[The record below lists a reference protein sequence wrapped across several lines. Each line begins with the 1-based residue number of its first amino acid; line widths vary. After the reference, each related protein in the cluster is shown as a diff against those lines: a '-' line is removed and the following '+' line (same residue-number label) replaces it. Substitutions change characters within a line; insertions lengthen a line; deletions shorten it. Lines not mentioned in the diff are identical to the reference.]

1 MGGLRI
7 GLLACDILKREF
19 EHIIGDDPDFV
30 EKQYL
35 EFALHADPEN
45 MKKVIMEEAEKM
57 LRRVDVLLLGYAVCN
72 SLEGID
78 KRFSKPVIMLPGYD
92 CIDALLGSEEYAREK
107 KICGGTWFSSPGWA
121 AEGTNGMIKEL
132 HLDSVEGV
140 PPEFFLDMLFASYE
154 RVLHIDPGIGN
165 SEEYQAQSEQVAKE
179 LKLRCDCRTC
189 NLNQL
194 EATVKRAKETAA
206 GL

>member
-78 KRFSKPVIMLPGYD
+78 KRFSKPVHTRP
-92 CIDALLGSEEYAREK
+92 A
-107 KICGGTWFSSPGWA
+107 FSS
-121 AEGTNGMIKEL
+121 
-132 HLDSVEGV
+132 SV
-140 PPEFFLDMLFASYE
+140 S
-154 RVLHIDPGIGN
+154 
-165 SEEYQAQSEQVAKE
+165 
-179 LKLRCDCRTC
+179 T
-189 NLNQL
+189 
-194 EATVKRAKETAA
+194 
-206 GL
+206 